1 MNSRGFVILLLIAV
15 AASVACGLIVER
27 YTAPGMERTLWFAIG
42 LAAILFPAG
51 KFAERR
57 GWVHGI
63 WRAGVPLGAE
73 VSGTTPA
80 PASASAFASAS
91 DSESVAAPAAAPSAS
106 AGPSGAAEAPSK
118 TAGVATA
125 TAAPSST
132 TRPMSGE
139 PT

>member
-51 KFAERR
+51 KYAERR

-80 PASASAFASAS
+80 SAAA
-91 DSESVAAPAAAPSAS
+91 SESGVAPATALSVPADPSA
-106 AGPSGAAEAPSK
+106 AAEVPSK
-118 TAGVATA
+118 TTGIATA

-132 TRPMSGE
+132 TRPLSGE

>member
-1 MNSRGFVILLLIAV
+1 VNSRGFVILLLIAV

-80 PASASAFASAS
+80 PAAASAAA
-91 DSESVAAPAAAPSAS
+91 SESIATPATAPAASAAPSA
-106 AGPSGAAEAPSK
+106 GAEAPSK
-118 TAGVATA
+118 TTGIATA

-132 TRPMSGE
+132 TRPLSGE